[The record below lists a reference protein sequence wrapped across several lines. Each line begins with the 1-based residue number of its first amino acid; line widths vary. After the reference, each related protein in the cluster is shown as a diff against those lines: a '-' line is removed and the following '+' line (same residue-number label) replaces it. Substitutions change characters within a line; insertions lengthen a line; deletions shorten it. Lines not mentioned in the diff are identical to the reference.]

1 MPSMGDEEFS
11 RWVDLL
17 ERRTGV
23 VVPPGRKTFL
33 VTGVRTRMRETG
45 YDSFERYFNEVLNG
59 ARGAIE
65 WSTLVDRLTVHETRF
80 FRHQPSLQMIASEW
94 LPDFLKEHPDNLA
107 MHAWSVGCSTGEE
120 AYSLA
125 MVLDSSLR
133 QLGASRAY
141 FGVTATDISNAALAI
156 GRGGLYPRERL
167 VEIPDDMQ
175 KTYCELVGTD
185 SFAINEALKK
195 RVGFALFNIMDVAR
209 APLKKLDLIYCQNVL
224 IYFARDRRKQLLT
237 ALADLL
243 KPGGMLVLGAGE
255 VIGFTHPSLT
265 RIGNR
270 QTLAFRRSG

>member
-45 YDSFERYFNEVLNG
+45 YDNFERYFNEVLNG

-80 FRHQPSLQMIASEW
+80 FRHQPSLQMIAGEW
-94 LPDFLKEHPDNLA
+94 LPGFLKEHPDNQA

-125 MVLDSSLR
+125 MVLDSALR
-133 QLGASRAY
+133 QLGANRAY

-156 GRGGLYPRERL
+156 GRSGLYPRERL
-167 VEIPDDMQ
+167 VEIPEELQ
-175 KTYCELVGTD
+175 KAYCEPVGND
-185 SFAINEALKK
+185 SFAISETLRK

-224 IYFARDRRKQLLT
+224 IYFARDRRKQLLS